1 MSITYGNEDSLKSV
15 TWETCRRE
23 RVNQGYCI
31 QQGVL
36 LEERLFTFFKDNL
49 ILIPSTRNICWLEF
63 SNALITKETH
73 CISLKSIFWFTKFSQ
88 KKKKKQKTKKQK
100 TTKKKKQNAIF

>member
-31 QQGVL
+31 QQGFL
-36 LEERLFTFFKDNL
+36 LEERLFVFYKDNL
-49 ILIPSTRNICWLEF
+49 ILMPSTRNVCWLEF
-63 SNALITKETH
+63 SNALITKIGRAH
-73 CISLKSIFWFTKFSQ
+73 V
-88 KKKKKQKTKKQK
+88 
-100 TTKKKKQNAIF
+100 